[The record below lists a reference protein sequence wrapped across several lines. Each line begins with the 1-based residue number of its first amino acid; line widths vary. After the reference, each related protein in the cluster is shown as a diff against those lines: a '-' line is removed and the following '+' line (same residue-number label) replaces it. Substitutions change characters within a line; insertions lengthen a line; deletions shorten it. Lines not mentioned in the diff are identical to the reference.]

1 MQAEHE
7 VAEASQSAVSR
18 MDLAIRR
25 RRGLLFGQ
33 DTVRLAKRFP
43 ALQALKAK
51 KLAEEQTQQGV
62 LPLESDRQPRSSL
75 QILLACCAFS
85 FRTVDLLVS
94 FQLQIMGTLMIN
106 TCSTQLI
113 WQYDLITMHMHIIIN
128 IYSYQAWYPAA
139 EASC

>member
-1 MQAEHE
+1 MQAERE

-33 DTVRLAKRFP
+33 DTFRLAKRFP

-62 LPLESDRQPRSSL
+62 LPLESDRQPRCSL

-85 FRTVDLLVS
+85 FKTLDLLVS
-94 FQLQIMGTLMIN
+94 FHLQIMGTL
-106 TCSTQLI
+106 
-113 WQYDLITMHMHIIIN
+113 
-128 IYSYQAWYPAA
+128 
-139 EASC
+139 